1 MDKNGPTNYQNV
13 PKTDQQIIKNYQQ
26 ITKKNTSNLPKIY
39 KNRQN
44 LTDVRADD
52 RADVLNK
59 MLFIKCNVFIT
70 KTELIHL

>member
-1 MDKNGPTNYQNV
+1 MEGFPYEIINQNEDFLWVAIFDIAISYFFTQSNGETWLKMVQDK
-13 PKTDQQIIKNYQQ
+13 
-26 ITKKNTSNLPKIY
+26 
-39 KNRQN
+39 
-44 LTDVRADD
+44 TDVRADD